1 MKSSRNLLIPF
12 FASLLLHSIFYY
24 LLFFDTHEKKDEQ
37 KQQRI
42 ELQLKD
48 VIKEAPKEMPAPP
61 IQKPELPPKA
71 EPETP
76 KEPVS
81 EMQKP
86 KPPKPPKPEIP
97 PASKKAQKQEVVK
110 KQEGGLDTNMTKRVQ
125 KKLSPSLDEI
135 GSAIEDAMLG
145 ELYGDEFG
153 NYTESQKN
161 FIKTNLKDI
170 GLITQRYLKYPELSG
185 RLGQE
190 GLNVVEFYLHPNGDI
205 SELKI
210 IKSSSYSMLDKNSLH
225 TVEIA
230 YKDYPQPKERTKI
243 RIYVHYN
250 LY

>member
-1 MKSSRNLLIPF
+1 MKSSRNLLLPF
-12 FASLLLHSIFYY
+12 FASLLLHSVFYY
-24 LLFFDTHEKKDEQ
+24 LLFFDKQEKKDEQ

-48 VIKEAPKEMPAPP
+48 VIKESPKETLAPP
-61 IQKPELPPKA
+61 IQEPELPPKA
-71 EPETP
+71 EPEAP
-76 KEPVS
+76 KEPAS
-81 EMQKP
+81 EMQKS
-86 KPPKPPKPEIP
+86 KPPKPEIP

-110 KQEGGLDTNMTKRVQ
+110 KQEGGLDTNTTKRVQ
-125 KKLSPSLDEI
+125 KKSSPSLDEI
-135 GSAIEDAMLG
+135 GSAIEDTMLG

-210 IKSSSYSMLDKNSLH
+210 IKSSQYSMLDKNSLH
-225 TVEIA
+225 TIEIA
-230 YKDYPQPKERTKI
+230 YKDYPQPKEKTKI